1 MRITGGTYRSRQIQA
16 PKGNE
21 TRPTSSVVREAVCN
35 RLGQR
40 IPGAMVLDLF
50 CGSGILSL
58 EAVSR
63 GAQGAILVD
72 VNREAAAVAR
82 RNVQALGLGD
92 VCRVYQSDYL
102 RALSLFKRD
111 GLGFDLGFFDPP
123 YRSGFYQR
131 ALDLSFD
138 GVFKEDA
145 VCVCEFGTKD
155 GFPYT
160 GNGWE
165 VTDIRRYGSR
175 SVACIR
181 SK

>member
-102 RALSLFKRD
+102 RALSFFKRD
-111 GLGFDLGFFDPP
+111 GLGFDLGFLIRPTGAVFINERWTFPLTVCSKRTP
-123 YRSGFYQR
+123 YVSVSLAPRTVS
-131 ALDLSFD
+131 
-138 GVFKEDA
+138 
-145 VCVCEFGTKD
+145 
-155 GFPYT
+155 P
-160 GNGWE
+160 
-165 VTDIRRYGSR
+165 IREMAGRLPIFADMAAGPWR
-175 SVACIR
+175 L
-181 SK
+181 